1 MRGKLSIFAGAGTT
15 ALILSATAP
24 AAAQSASTWSL
35 PDPTATQTG
44 MRAQGP
50 VDAQNPVVRPSTAA
64 PEPVP
69 TIAPPPPVVRPT
81 PVPSA
86 TATPSPRPTP
96 SAAPTATPSAAPRAT
111 ATPAPEPTATAP
123 VQDAPAPSASPVPEA
138 AAPAPAPVPAASP
151 ALEPA
156 SADTGWPTWWWAAPL
171 ALVAAIGGVVALL
184 RRRSRPEQ
192 DEWEDTPVAEPRPQ
206 PKPAPRPVAAPVPQP
221 SFAPPP
227 APAPQPAPTPVAA
240 TPSPAAPELAFEPVG
255 LRLSLVYATLQ
266 YRVTITATAA
276 MEAGHLLGDMI
287 GAHGSI
293 PPEQQLAPAIEN
305 LAPLKPVPAL
315 APGESVT
322 ISGEILLPL
331 NAITPVRQNHAS
343 LFVPLVRLCLVS
355 SVASPPVR
363 RVYTVGTT
371 GSAALTPLR
380 LDVGPGEHRA
390 LAAREVD
397 AARAY
402 PVQSAQLQQAVG

>member
-24 AAAQSASTWSL
+24 AAAQSANTWSL
-35 PDPTATQTG
+35 PDPSATPTG
-44 MRAQGP
+44 QRAQGP
-50 VDAQNPVVRPSTAA
+50 VDAQNPVVRPSTSA

-69 TIAPPPPVVRPT
+69 TIAPPPPTVRPM

-96 SAAPTATPSAAPRAT
+96 RATPTAAPSTAPVTPRAT
-111 ATPAPEPTATAP
+111 ATPTPEPTASTPVQTAP
-123 VQDAPAPSASPVPEA
+123 SPSASPVPEA
-138 AAPAPAPVPAASP
+138 AAPVPTPAPSAAP
-151 ALEPA
+151 ILEPA
-156 SADTGWPTWWWAAPL
+156 STDTAWPTWWWAAPM
-171 ALVAAIGGVVALL
+171 ALVAAIGGVVALT
-184 RRRSRPEQ
+184 RRRSRPDQ
-192 DEWEDTPVAEPRPQ
+192 VEWEAEE
-206 PKPAPRPVAAPVPQP
+206 AAPVAAPVPQP

-227 APAPQPAPTPVAA
+227 PPPAPVPQPAPVASA
-240 TPSPAAPELAFEPVG
+240 PSPTGPELAFEPVG

-266 YRVTITATAA
+266 YRLTVTATAP

-293 PPEQQLAPAIEN
+293 PPEEQLAPAIEN
-305 LAPLKPVPAL
+305 LTPLKPVPAL
-315 APGESVT
+315 AAGESAT

-331 NAITPVRQNHAS
+331 NAITPVRQNSAS

-355 SVASPPVR
+355 SVASPAVR
-363 RVYTVGTT
+363 RVYTVGTA

-380 LDVGPGEHRA
+380 LDVGPGEHRT
-390 LAAREVD
+390 LAAREVE

-402 PVQSAQLQQAVG
+402 PVQSARLQQAVG